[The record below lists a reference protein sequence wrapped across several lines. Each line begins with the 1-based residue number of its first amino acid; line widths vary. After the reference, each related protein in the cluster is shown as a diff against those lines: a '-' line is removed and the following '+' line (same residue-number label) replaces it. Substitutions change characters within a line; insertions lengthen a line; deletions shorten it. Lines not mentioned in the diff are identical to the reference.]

1 MSPLSFR
8 FFICKIR
15 RLDLMFSKASSISKI
30 LRSIIFREYW
40 SYHHNSFY
48 KKNCKSVY
56 KTDDSSRNSKARY
69 LQMLPLTVISLVTVC
84 WNILWQAP
92 LSNSRVQREITS
104 WIMQSYDS
112 RHAAFTWDFW
122 KWTQAPFLL
131 PHHLEDIH
139 TVFAHSV
146 FHSYEVAKV
155 GNN

>member
-1 MSPLSFR
+1 MATVLSFEEAEVRIARCIGFGSLTAHFGDQKTWDLVSAWLLIRFCDLEQISMSPLSFR

-84 WNILWQAP
+84 
-92 LSNSRVQREITS
+92 
-104 WIMQSYDS
+104 
-112 RHAAFTWDFW
+112 
-122 KWTQAPFLL
+122 
-131 PHHLEDIH
+131 
-139 TVFAHSV
+139 
-146 FHSYEVAKV
+146 
-155 GNN
+155 